1 MVNLRK
7 RKVERAWKTLQRG
20 RREPALLRTVLRE
33 SYRTTAG
40 IAFDKAWRAGRSALP
55 SVLNLELTRRCNLRC
70 RMCPQLRHVAEV
82 PPELEWY
89 DPGRELPPQAWIE
102 VLDQA
107 VRFRP
112 RLYVTGGEPLLYGGI
127 ETLLREAKRRR
138 LFVELQTNGT
148 RLSQVAELLV
158 ACGVEIVTLSLDGPP
173 DVHDAIRGVPG
184 TFERLAQ
191 GVQAIRAASTRQGR
205 PGPFLRG
212 VGVITKQNLAAL
224 DELAAAAAAL
234 GLDSLR
240 CEHPII
246 DTPENTA
253 RHNAALTPGFARA
266 HGLPLVAPS
275 VMEGEYYANELTA
288 EDLPL
293 LSEKLDRARQRAG
306 EMPFAVLPEL
316 SGEALAGYYFDMDYP
331 FSQTCNALWKV
342 CKIASDG
349 SVLPCLH
356 LIMGHVTR
364 QSIEEIWNGAPMVSF
379 RKLILRGLFP
389 GCARCCRRS
398 FKIEDRRTGRDKG
411 PRADTRRRPHA

>member
-1 MVNLRK
+1 MVNLISK

-20 RREPALLRTVLRE
+20 WREPALLRTILRE
-33 SYRTTAG
+33 SYRAHVG
-40 IAFDKAWRAGRSALP
+40 IPIDRAWRAGRSGMP

-70 RMCPQLRHVAEV
+70 RMCPQLRHVPEP
-82 PPELEWY
+82 PPELGWY
-89 DPGRELPPQAWIE
+89 DPGRELAPADWVH

-107 VRFRP
+107 AAFKP
-112 RLYVTGGEPLLYGGI
+112 RLYVTGGEPLLYKDFDTI
-127 ETLLREAKRRR
+127 LIEAKRRG

-148 RLSQVAELLV
+148 LLAKAAELLV
-158 ACGVEIVTLSLDGPP
+158 ACGVDIVTLSLDGPP

-184 TFERLAQ
+184 TFGRLAQ
-191 GVQAIRAASTRQGR
+191 GVQAIRAASGRIGR

-212 VGVITKQNLAAL
+212 ACVITRQNLAAL

-246 DTPENTA
+246 DTPGNTA
-253 RHNAALTPGFARA
+253 RHNAALSPEFARA

-275 VMEGEYYANELTA
+275 VMQGEYYTNELTE

-293 LSEKLDRARQRAG
+293 LSEKLNRARQRAG
-306 EMPFAVLPEL
+306 GMPFAVLPAL
-316 SGEALAGYYFDMDYP
+316 SVDALAGYYFDMDYP

-356 LIMGHVTR
+356 LVMGNVTR
-364 QSIEEIWNGAPMVSF
+364 QPLADIWNGAPMVSF

-398 FKIEDRRTGRDKG
+398 FTPGGRGKNEL
-411 PRADTRRRPHA
+411 PAEPERPE